1 MGVIGGRKKKKAAKN
16 KKNMVAPHNSG
27 QLIGSFVRIPGSG
40 MSSNK
45 TSQIDLGNISTFAAS
60 VPVHPLPSNL
70 VVVQP
75 RGGIRAQHRRTEKKK
90 EEKNEEKKM
99 EGEEQK
105 DGKKKRDTTQ
115 EEAAAPHPKKR
126 QRFGGGGDDD
136 GETGTTVAAA
146 TVTTT
151 TGHSPIDKI
160 KNDVDRTAHPHP
172 SFSSSSSS
180 SSSSS
185 AAAAVSQQQQQ
196 QHNHDLLDLLQQ
208 LTFLRRENAE
218 LNRKIS
224 LFQQLFKNKK
234 RLASVAKRL
243 GLRIVEV

>member
-136 GETGTTVAAA
+136 ETGTTV
-146 TVTTT
+146 TTAT
-151 TGHSPIDKI
+151 TGHSPIDKT

-172 SFSSSSSS
+172 SYSSSLSS

-185 AAAAVSQQQQQ
+185 AATVVSQQ
-196 QHNHDLLDLLQQ
+196 QHNHHHYQDLLQQ

>member
-1 MGVIGGRKKKKAAKN
+1 MGVIGGGKKRKPQKN

-99 EGEEQK
+99 EGEEQE

-136 GETGTTVAAA
+136 ETGTTVAAA

-172 SFSSSSSS
+172 SYSSSLSS

-185 AAAAVSQQQQQ
+185 AATVVSQQQQ
-196 QHNHDLLDLLQQ
+196 QHNHHHHHHDLLQQ
-208 LTFLRRENAE
+208 LTFLRRENAK

-243 GLRIVEV
+243 GLKIVEV

>member
-172 SFSSSSSS
+172 SYSSSLSS

-185 AAAAVSQQQQQ
+185 AATVVSQQ
-196 QHNHDLLDLLQQ
+196 QHNHHHYQDLLQQ

-218 LNRKIS
+218 LKRKIS